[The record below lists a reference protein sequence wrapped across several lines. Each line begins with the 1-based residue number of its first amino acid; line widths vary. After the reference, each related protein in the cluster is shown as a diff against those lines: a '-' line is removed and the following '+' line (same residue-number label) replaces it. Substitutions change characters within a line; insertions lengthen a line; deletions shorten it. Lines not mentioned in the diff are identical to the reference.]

1 MQPYNIFLVRHGQSE
16 GNVDRSLYTTVP
28 DHKVVLT
35 PRGHAQAEEA
45 GREIENC
52 LSHMGKGSAP
62 HEEVRFICSTHR
74 RTEETLEG
82 VRRGMLPRPYSVRF
96 EPRLREQDW
105 GTMKS
110 SEEVA
115 AAEAERD
122 RIGSFHYRLPSGESG
137 ADVYLRVSSVLDT
150 LWREFERTDFP
161 RSLVLIG
168 HGFLNRIFLMRFF
181 HVRPSDFEHIANPRN
196 GEVFHLVHNA
206 CPPGPCKKVRYA
218 LTAMPRL
225 VSEDEALVQRLKQAF
240 RVKERA

>member
-1 MQPYNIFLVRHGQSE
+1 MQPRNIFLVRHGQSE
-16 GNVDRSLYTTVP
+16 GNVDKTIYTRVP

-35 PRGHAQAEEA
+35 PRGHAQAEAA
-45 GREIENC
+45 GREIEKY
-52 LSHMGKGSAP
+52 LAQDFVAP
-62 HEEVRFICSTHR
+62 DDEVRFVCSTHR

-122 RIGSFHYRLPSGESG
+122 NVGSFHYRLPSGESG

-150 LWREFERTDFP
+150 LWREFERKDFP
-161 RSLVLIG
+161 RTLILIG

-181 HVRPSDFEHIANPRN
+181 HVRPSDFEHIANPWN
-196 GEVFHLVHNA
+196 GEVYHLVLNA
-206 CPPGPCKKVRYA
+206 WSPDKTRYA

-225 VSEDEALVQRLKQAF
+225 TSDDEILFQRLMYAF
-240 RVKERA
+240 RISGRV